1 MRVRML
7 VRQFVFPAALLMA
20 LNVLHTQ
27 GAGAAPSPSESKTR
41 IAIVGLDHDHVWV
54 LLKYL
59 EAEPDAELVAIAEP
73 QPVLLNEAKSR
84 VPSSVKFYSAYVPML
99 DEAKPDAVIVTTSND
114 RHLEILRECAK
125 RHIHYSIEKPMATN
139 AADAREMERLAMQAG
154 IKLMVNYWNA
164 WVAPSHELFHRVK
177 DGQLGEV
184 QKIIVQYGHAGPKE
198 IGVSEYFANWLYDPI
213 KNGGGAIMDFGF
225 YGAEWGL
232 WLEGR
237 PLSRQGIAQKL
248 KVSQHNQVDDD
259 ATILL
264 DYPDA
269 AVIVEA
275 SWDWP
280 YSMGQVQVFGP
291 KGSLLATRNTLFF
304 QSTADRGKSGLEG
317 EPVTLNTL
325 QGGTSNPVAYFV
337 DCIRHDKAI
346 EEPLSAQ
353 LNVQVLDILDAAR
366 ESVRTGRRQELKWE
380 VAVFVGKAHGV

>member
-1 MRVRML
+1 M
-7 VRQFVFPAALLMA
+7 
-20 LNVLHTQ
+20 
-27 GAGAAPSPSESKTR
+27 
-41 IAIVGLDHDHVWV
+41 GLDHDHVWG

-125 RHIHYSIEKPMATN
+125 RHIHYSVEKPMATN
-139 AADAREMERLAMQAG
+139 AADAREMERLAKQAG

-198 IGVSEYFANWLYDPI
+198 IGVSEYFANWLYDPV
-213 KNGGGAIMDFGF
+213 KNGGGAIMDFGC
-225 YGAEWGL
+225 YGAEWAL
-232 WLEGR
+232 WLKGR
-237 PLSRQGIAQKL
+237 PIGVQAIAQKL

-304 QSTADRGKSGLEG
+304 RSTADRGKSGLEG

-366 ESVRTGRRQELKWE
+366 ESVRTGRRQELK
-380 VAVFVGKAHGV
+380 